1 MGENLAIISKDY
13 LSLYGESNLLKS
25 LILYVDLDSTRTPEE
40 RNLAAVYQML
50 TQHTEKELT
59 MLFDRLPIGHPAK
72 GPYSLFSQASD
83 TVRAGIVLGLGT
95 RLQVLQSEAVRR
107 ITRSSDI
114 DLSEPGWSKCAYY
127 IILDDQNSSLEFLS
141 ACSSPSCSSSSCA
154 TPTAPR
160 NSAARCRSTSSWTR

>member
-1 MGENLAIISKDY
+1 M
-13 LSLYGESNLLKS
+13 
-25 LILYVDLDSTRTPEE
+25 DLDSTRTPEE

-141 ACSSPSCSSSSCA
+141 ALFFAFLFIKLVRYADS
-154 TPTAPR
+154 TR